1 MSPSGVMTMRC
12 GLGAS
17 ASLGGWGLATTG
29 EGEGNVA
36 TSAILCSIFTS
47 GSSGSGEI
55 GGATGAGA
63 TAGENCAIEVLVSPR
78 DSQSCG
84 GMAIAHTFAGFSNST
99 PTRCNLRDLCDMWT
113 DFTLARTAGGFGSTF
128 RPTTCSVTQAPTP

>member
-1 MSPSGVMTMRC
+1 MSPSGVMTIRC

-17 ASLGGWGLATTG
+17 GSLGGWGLATTG

-36 TSAILCSIFTS
+36 TSAILCYIFTS

-63 TAGENCAIEVLVSPR
+63 TAGENCAIEVFVSPR
-78 DSQSCG
+78 ASQSCC
-84 GMAIAHTFAGFSNST
+84 GMAITQTMPGLFKSTATFCNS
-99 PTRCNLRDLCDMWT
+99 REL
-113 DFTLARTAGGFGSTF
+113 GGKCTG
-128 RPTTCSVTQAPTP
+128 VTQARPAARLELDSWTSSY